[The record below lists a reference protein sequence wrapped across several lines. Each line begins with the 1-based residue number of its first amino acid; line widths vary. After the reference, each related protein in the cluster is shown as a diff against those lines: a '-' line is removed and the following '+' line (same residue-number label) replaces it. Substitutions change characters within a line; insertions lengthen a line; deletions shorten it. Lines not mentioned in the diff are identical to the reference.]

1 MTTKKFA
8 ATGAAVL
15 MILIS
20 MVNPA
25 AADEGETTKPTVLIT
40 GANRGLGLEFA
51 RQYAAAGWHVI
62 GTARKPASATE
73 LNALDVKVLP
83 LDVADAESVAA
94 LASALDG
101 KPIDLLINNA
111 GIFPRVNSLAD
122 ADFDA
127 VARTYA
133 VNTIGPMR
141 VTRALLPNLRL
152 GDARKVVS
160 ITSGLGSIANNT
172 GGRFYGYRESKAA
185 LNMFTRTLAAELAD
199 DGFTCVVLS
208 PGWVRT
214 DMGGP
219 NANLS
224 PEQSITGM
232 RSVIEKLTAADSGTY
247 WDWNGETLPW

>member
-1 MTTKKFA
+1 MTTKQLA
-8 ATGAAVL
+8 AAGAAVM
-15 MILIS
+15 MILMS
-20 MVNPA
+20 MVGA
-25 AADEGETTKPTVLIT
+25 AIAEDQEETKPTVLIT

-51 RQYAAAGWHVI
+51 RQYAAEGWRVI
-62 GTARKPASATE
+62 GTARKPASADE
-73 LNALDVKVLP
+73 LNALDVRVLA
-83 LDVADAESVAA
+83 LDVADGDSVAA
-94 LASALDG
+94 LAAALDG
-101 KPIDLLINNA
+101 QPIDLLINNA
-111 GIFPRVNSLAD
+111 GIFPRVNSLAE
-122 ADFDA
+122 ADFED

-141 VTRALLPNLRL
+141 VTRALLSNLKL
-152 GDARKVVS
+152 GQGRRVVS

-172 GGRFYGYRESKAA
+172 GGRYYGYRESKAA
-185 LNMFTRTLAAELAD
+185 LNMFTRTLAAELAG

-232 RSVIEKLTAADSGTY
+232 RSVIDQLTPSDSGTFRN
-247 WDWNGETLPW
+247 WNGETIPW

>member
-1 MTTKKFA
+1 MTTKQFA
-8 ATGAAVL
+8 ACGAAVL
-15 MILIS
+15 MILVS
-20 MVNPA
+20 MAGAA
-25 AADEGETTKPTVLIT
+25 AADDHQQAKPTVLIT

-51 RQYAAAGWHVI
+51 RQYAADGWHVI
-62 GTARKPASATE
+62 GTARKPAAATE
-73 LNALDVKVLP
+73 LNGLDVQVVA
-83 LDVADAESVAA
+83 LDVADPESVAA

-101 KPIDLLINNA
+101 QPIDLLINNA
-111 GIFPRVNSLAD
+111 GIFPRVNSLAE
-122 ADFDA
+122 ADFED

-141 VTRALLPNLRL
+141 VTRALLPNLKR
-152 GDARKVVS
+152 GTARQVVS

-172 GGRFYGYRESKAA
+172 GGRYYGYRESKAA
-185 LNMFTRTLAAELAD
+185 LNMFTRTLAAELAG

-224 PEQSITGM
+224 PEQSIAGM
-232 RSVIEKLTAADSGTY
+232 RSVIEKLTPGDNGTY
-247 WDWNGETLPW
+247 RNWNGETLPW

>member
-1 MTTKKFA
+1 MTTKNFA
-8 ATGAAVL
+8 AVGVAVL

-20 MVNPA
+20 MAGAA
-25 AADEGETTKPTVLIT
+25 AADDHEKTKPTVLIT

-51 RQYAAAGWHVI
+51 RQYAADGWQVI
-62 GTARKPASATE
+62 GTARQPAAAAE
-73 LNALDVKVLP
+73 LNALDVRVLP
-83 LDVADAESVAA
+83 LDVTDPESVAA

-101 KPIDLLINNA
+101 HPIDLLINNA
-111 GIFPRVNSLAD
+111 GIFPRVDSLSE

-127 VARTYA
+127 VAWTYA

-141 VTRALLPNLRL
+141 VTRALMPNLKL
-152 GDARKVVS
+152 GEARQVVS

-172 GGRFYGYRESKAA
+172 SGRYYGYRESKAA

-199 DGFTCVVLS
+199 DGYTCVVLS

-232 RSVIEKLTAADSGTY
+232 RSVIAKLTPADSGTY
-247 WDWNGETLPW
+247 WNWNGETLPW